1 MKSDLHIHLL
11 MLKKKK
17 KKHTERLTKK
27 QTYVCP
33 EKGSPHNKVGTV
45 GSLLPPINQPIQAP
59 SV

>member
-1 MKSDLHIHLL
+1 MKSDLHIYLL
-11 MLKKKK
+11 MLKKKNK
-17 KKHTERLTKK
+17 TTQRLTKK

-45 GSLLPPINQPIQAP
+45 GSLLPPINQPIEAP